1 MTKSEILIKIVGC
14 HAAGEVGEVIV
25 SGVENP
31 KGKTITEKSEFLMK
45 NPK

>member
-1 MTKSEILIKIVGC
+1 MTNSEILIKTVGC

-31 KGKTITEKSEFLMK
+31 KRK
-45 NPK
+45 NNCRKIRIFN